1 MFTKLRRVIVA
12 SHLRAEYSQPPT
24 SQEITI
30 LRLAWED
37 VAA

>member
-1 MFTKLRRVIVA
+1 VIIAGYLRT
-12 SHLRAEYSQPPT
+12 EDPQPPT

>member
-1 MFTKLRRVIVA
+1 VIIAGYLRP
-12 SHLRAEYSQPPT
+12 EDPQPPT
-24 SQEITI
+24 CHEITI